1 MSTIR
6 VSNERSQGDGWRF
19 DVRVEERGAEHDFA
33 VTLGKADYD
42 RWSGGRVPPADL
54 VHAAFR
60 FLLAKEPVGSIL
72 RSFDMSVIRRYFPE
86 VDREL
91 PGML

>member
-1 MSTIR
+1 MSSIR
-6 VSNERSQGDGWRF
+6 VTSERSDGDGWRF
-19 DVRVEERGAEHDFA
+19 DVRVEERGAKHDFA
-33 VTLGKADYD
+33 VTLGKADYE
-42 RWSGGRVPPADL
+42 RWSGGKVAPAD
-54 VHAAFR
+54 VIRAAFR

-72 RSFDMSVIRRYFPE
+72 RCFDASVIRRYFPE